1 MENKNIVR
9 IFFDMSLSLS
19 LCYKL
24 HGKHV
29 TPVSLLKQVI
39 KLRNND
45 ISYKFFTNYTYV
57 VLDKIIKL
65 V

>member
-1 MENKNIVR
+1 
-9 IFFDMSLSLS
+9 MSLSLS

-29 TPVSLLKQVI
+29 TPVSPLKQVI